1 MGPSKFIHKSKTYK
15 NMKFEVFKVMVKR
28 SDNKM
33 EDFLI
38 ISSACNNAWGAGHSS
53 QVSYRGF
60 KFVDVEGNKIKKNAT
75 KQTKR
80 RER

>member
-1 MGPSKFIHKSKTYK
+1 
-15 NMKFEVFKVMVKR
+15 MKFEVFKVMVKR

-60 KFVDVEGNKIKKNAT
+60 KFVDVEGNKIKKKMQQNKRKGGNA
-75 KQTKR
+75 R
-80 RER
+80 HNLRS